1 MTDPA
6 GRPPGSR
13 VAVLAL
19 IVGACAAATGF
30 ALGADFGGPPWW
42 ALPALAAAV
51 AASELAVV
59 HIPIGR
65 QRWTLSC
72 TDALLTLVFVVRP
85 GSWTV
90 LMVPAGVAVAQLVR
104 RQSADRIV
112 FNVAQFAAATAAG
125 AYVAHLAAAGGLPRL
140 TDAALATTAFWLLQ
154 TPLVAGVVAVTNR
167 TRFTSMLAGNATL
180 AFVHTAASASVGLL
194 AGWLLLTAPIGL
206 LGLLVPIVLL
216 WSSFDQNSQRAA
228 EARLY
233 AELAR
238 GQEQAGG
245 GSVDVS
251 AQVVLTAAARL
262 LGGASV
268 EMLVFATDGLVRYEG
283 DESNAPMQSRVGVD
297 ALDRPWV
304 TEALARGLVS
314 GSFDNRS
321 YCAVRIGPTAR
332 PRALLCATRTVSRGS
347 LGRHDAK
354 MLRVL
359 VGQAESWLSVADL
372 AAARDAA
379 VGRAEAADHSARALG
394 DLGAGTVP
402 ALAVLRESS
411 GRLARLAQ
419 RSSEPDDVARIV
431 EELHTVERAVAS
443 LLGAIALAAD
453 TDLTRCDIEVPRA
466 GVGYVGQAEWTS
478 SGTLTGASNTVSN
491 TVSETLP

>member
-1 MTDPA
+1 VTVSQRRLIGARIVVLLLVLSACVMA
-6 GRPPGSR
+6 
-13 VAVLAL
+13 ACLAL
-19 IVGACAAATGF
+19 V
-30 ALGADFGGPPWW
+30 ADFGHPDWW

-51 AASELAVV
+51 AGSELAVV
-59 HIPIGR
+59 HFPIGR

-85 GSWTV
+85 GSWMV

-104 RQSADRIV
+104 RQRADRIV

-125 AYVAHLAAAGGLPRL
+125 ACVAQVATHASLPRL
-140 TDAALATTAFWLLQ
+140 TAAALATTAFWLVQ
-154 TPLVAGVVAVTNR
+154 TPFVAAVVSVTSG
-167 TRFTSMLAGNATL
+167 TRFRSMLAGNATL

-194 AGWLLLTAPIGL
+194 AGWLALTAPVGL
-206 LGLLVPIVLL
+206 LGLLVPVVLL

-262 LGGASV
+262 LGGAAV
-268 EMLVFATDGLVRYEG
+268 EMLVFAPEGLVRYEG
-283 DESNAPMQSRVGVD
+283 DDQRVPKQSRVGVD

-304 TEALARGLVS
+304 TEALAGGVVT
-314 GSFDNRS
+314 GSFDGRS
-321 YCAVRIGPTAR
+321 YCAIRIGPASR
-332 PRALLCATRTVSRGS
+332 PRALLCATRTVSRGT

-359 VGQAESWLSVADL
+359 IGQAESWLSVADL

-379 VGRAEAADHSARALG
+379 VDRAAAADHNARALG
-394 DLGAGTVP
+394 DLGAGTIP
-402 ALAVLRESS
+402 ALSVLRESS

-419 RSSEPDDVARIV
+419 RGADPGDVAGIV
-431 EELHTVERAVAS
+431 DELHTVERAVAS

-453 TDLTRCDIEVPRA
+453 TDLNMCDVELPPPP
-466 GVGYVGQAEWTS
+466 GGYVRQAEWTS
-478 SGTLTGASNTVSN
+478 SGTLS
-491 TVSETLP
+491 